1 MSVQIQLRRG
11 TAAAWTAADPTLAEG
26 EAGWET
32 DTGKVKIGDGTTAW
46 TSLGYS
52 FTGFVN
58 PMTTQDDIILGGAS
72 GAAGRLGKGT
82 DGQVLTVDP
91 ATHHVVWATPA
102 AASGD
107 VSTDL
112 IWDAKG
118 DIAAGTGSNTAARLA
133 VGSNGQVLTAD
144 STQTTGLKWSAAG
157 SGAPTTAKYVTTA
170 SDGTLSAEI
179 VIPGVAVADRVPASP
194 GADDDEFDTT
204 DSSDPMTGWTTLGS
218 PTHDM
223 NSTVASHYYVTSTAG
238 SVALQ
243 GIYKAKSPAFTV
255 TCKLTEWTYK
265 TGTPT
270 RFGMFIA
277 EAAPG
282 KLESISADVA
292 KIAIDAW
299 TNRTTFSSQP
309 AAVAPSMNPGPI
321 YLRIVVASSTDVS
334 YYWSRSGHIWNTVAA
349 NRNPGF
355 TVGAVGLFVNP
366 EASGATAIFDW
377 IRFT

>member
-1 MSVQIQLRRG
+1 MADTTLPGLLATGNHASRP
-11 TAAAWTAADPTLAEG
+11 AASAIGSGGLYSCTDHNLVYQTDGSSWTTWATLSSG
-26 EAGWET
+26 GST
-32 DTGKVKIGDGTTAW
+32 LTTKGDL
-46 TSLGYS
+46 LGYG
-52 FTGFVN
+52 TGL
-58 PMTTQDDIILGGAS
+58 D
-72 GAAGRLGKGT
+72 RLPVGT
-82 DGQVLTVDP
+82 NGQVLTADS
-91 ATHHVVWATPA
+91 AQTLGIKWGT

-107 VSTDL
+107 VATDA